1 MTINVASAFAGDAPA
16 PSCGRL
22 RELDEEIIEL
32 LRRRRA
38 MVRELPPPAGPR
50 GIDPSFT
57 GAVRDTIARYS
68 DQLGSGSELVARAI
82 LVLCDPGDRDRA

>member
-1 MTINVASAFAGDAPA
+1 MTINVASAFAGDARM
-16 PSCGRL
+16 PSCDQL
-22 RELDEEIIEL
+22 RELDDEIIEL

-38 MVRELPPPAGPR
+38 MVRELPAPTGPR

-82 LVLCDPGDRDRA
+82 LVLCDPGDRA

>member
-1 MTINVASAFAGDAPA
+1 MTINMASAYAGDART

-38 MVRELPPPAGPR
+38 MVRELPAPNGPR

-57 GAVRDTIARYS
+57 GAVRDTITRYS
-68 DQLGSGSELVARAI
+68 DRLGSGSELVARAI
-82 LVLCDPGDRDRA
+82 LVLCDPGDRT